1 MTQAITIT
9 IILVTLIA
17 AIFFGWYFY
26 QQAKN
31 KERIMLIER
40 GDKLEDIFLVQK
52 KNKFRFVFPWLKFGV
67 ITLSMSIAFLGIGL
81 VLKQQGD
88 QYSFIGFLRPFIIG
102 LCLSIGMFIN
112 HFINKKQKSG
122 S

>member
-9 IILVTLIA
+9 IILTSLIA

-26 QQAKN
+26 QKAKN

-40 GDKLEDIFLVQK
+40 GDKWEDILQTQK
-52 KNKFRFVFPWLKFGV
+52 KNKFKFVFPWLKFGV

-81 VLKQQGD
+81 ALMQQGD
-88 QYSFIGFLRPFIIG
+88 LHGFNGFLRPFILG

-112 HFINKKQKSG
+112 HFINKKRKRAN
-122 S
+122 

>member
-9 IILVTLIA
+9 IVLVTLIA
-17 AIFFGWYFY
+17 AFFFGWYFY

-31 KERIMLIER
+31 KERTMLIER

-52 KNKFRFVFPWLKFGV
+52 KNKFKFVFPWLKFGV

-81 VLKQQGD
+81 VLRAHGD
-88 QYSFIGFLRPFIIG
+88 LHGFNGFLRPFIIG
-102 LCLSIGMFIN
+102 ICLAAGMFTN
-112 HFINKKQKSG
+112 YFISRNSKRG
-122 S
+122 D